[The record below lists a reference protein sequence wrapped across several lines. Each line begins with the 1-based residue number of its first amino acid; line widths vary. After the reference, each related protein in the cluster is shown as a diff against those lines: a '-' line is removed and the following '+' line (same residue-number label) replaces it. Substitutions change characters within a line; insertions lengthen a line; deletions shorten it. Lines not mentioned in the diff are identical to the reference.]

1 MNKRLPHMKTD
12 EAIKDLIAGD
22 ISDYISPQ
30 NFFKASFEFEAK
42 DKSITLRVSEQLL
55 KKIQGLAK
63 KRHTPYQKVIRQAI
77 EKFILEA
84 A

>member
-1 MNKRLPHMKTD
+1 MSKRLPKMKTD
-12 EAIKDLIAGD
+12 EAVKNLLSGD
-22 ISDYISPQ
+22 ISDYISSQ
-30 NFFKASFEFEAK
+30 NFSVVSFEFEAK
-42 DKSITLRVSEQLL
+42 DKSITLRVSEHLL
-55 KKIQGLAK
+55 KKIRNLAK